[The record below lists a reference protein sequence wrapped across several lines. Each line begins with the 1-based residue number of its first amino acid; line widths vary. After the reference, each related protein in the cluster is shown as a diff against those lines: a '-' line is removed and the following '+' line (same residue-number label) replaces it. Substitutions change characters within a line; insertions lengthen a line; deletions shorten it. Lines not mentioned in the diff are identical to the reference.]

1 MNYKNIDNEINFNNL
16 NSTKKSKKFIIII
29 IITHIFTLTLGFLI
43 CFLFFRKKDNNNNNN
58 NNKPRYEDGPLYDII
73 EKPSFVSHSNTLIY
87 IHGLDNSPLK
97 NAENLIYPI
106 FPIVPND
113 TKVVLICAPFTE
125 IPKLNKTGTS
135 WFDIKIP
142 FTLDNDSYNFND
154 VLNNSKRIIN
164 LIDKEAE
171 ELNGN
176 YSKIFLLGYSQ
187 GACMSMY
194 IGFNIE
200 HELGGIVS
208 LSGIVFPEV
217 LSQPTFHNNTK
228 TNFLVCHGEDDKVF
242 DININKE
249 TFKKFENYLNFEF
262 KYYKNVG
269 HNSFESSKYD
279 IQEFFSNFMK

>member
-16 NSTKKSKKFIIII
+16 NSTKNSKKIKIILII
-29 IITHIFTLTLGFLI
+29 SHIITLSIGFLI
-43 CFLFFRKKDNNNNNN
+43 CFFFFRKKDNDNNNND
-58 NNKPRYEDGPLYDII
+58 KPRYEDGPLYDII

-97 NAENLIYPI
+97 NAEKLIYPI
-106 FPIVPND
+106 FPLVPND

-125 IPKLNKTGTS
+125 IPKLNKSGTS

-154 VLNNSKRIIN
+154 VLKNSKRIIN

-176 YSKIFLLGYSQ
+176 YSEIFLFGYSQ

-194 IGFNIE
+194 IGFNIQ

-217 LSQPTFHNNTK
+217 FTQPTFYNNTK
-228 TNFLVCHGEDDKVF
+228 TKFLVCHGENDKIF
-242 DININKE
+242 DVKMHKE
-249 TFKKFENYLNFEF
+249 TYKKFINYSNFDF
-262 KYYKNVG
+262 KYYNNVG
-269 HNSFESSKYD
+269 HDSFDSSKYD
-279 IQEFFSNFMK
+279 IQNFFSNYMK

>member
-16 NSTKKSKKFIIII
+16 NSTKNSKKIKIILII
-29 IITHIFTLTLGFLI
+29 SHIITLSIGFLI
-43 CFLFFRKKDNNNNNN
+43 CFFFFRKKDNDNNNND
-58 NNKPRYEDGPLYDII
+58 KPRYEDGPLYDII

-97 NAENLIYPI
+97 NAEKLIYPI
-106 FPIVPND
+106 FPLVPND

-125 IPKLNKTGTS
+125 IPKLNKSGTS

-154 VLNNSKRIIN
+154 VLKNSKRIIN

-176 YSKIFLLGYSQ
+176 YSEIFLFGYSQ

-194 IGFNIE
+194 IGFNIQ

-217 LSQPTFHNNTK
+217 LTQPTFFNNTK
-228 TNFLVCHGEDDKVF
+228 TKFLVCHGENDKIF
-242 DININKE
+242 DVKMHKE
-249 TFKKFENYLNFEF
+249 TYKKFINYSNFDF
-262 KYYKNVG
+262 KYYNNVG
-269 HNSFESSKYD
+269 HDSFDSSKYD
-279 IQEFFSNFMK
+279 IQNFFSNYMK